1 MDVFQAKLDALQKQ
15 SKEQIMATITAL
27 QTASGEGVQP
37 VRIAV
42 AIGNRLTHGQIYNSF
57 PVICLIDAMAATQD
71 EACITAVLEEFWRIA
86 PSLFV
91 NYSTADEALRE
102 KVSRAV
108 KRWRGKS
115 LFPSSY
121 GEKLLRCISGKEMN
135 KLDSEKAHDSVVDN
149 NVHMISH
156 SGNVTKDMMK
166 KEFLRSEVSGFCA
179 ILQSCVKM
187 IEGLPPHRASMYLD
201 VVRKEKL
208 LNTPSKSALLF
219 FQGLHAELSRESA
232 LYNSNLVKNEH
243 QANSTLSGKLE
254 TKAALGNLLDKLS
267 KEQTS
272 SVDAATAAVLAAGGH
287 KDLAFNVIRYTL
299 PMQSDICQRLSVAQ
313 RAGFGEWHRR
323 TKNEYHYPKKES
335 NTRRVFR
342 APAGSQA
349 GTRAWFPTEQ
359 QWISEN
365 DMAALKLWLP
375 KETVQERDSSSVYN
389 VARKREREA

>member
-1 MDVFQAKLDALQKQ
+1 MDAFQAKLDALQKQ

-27 QTASGEGVQP
+27 QSACGEGVQP

-42 AIGNRLTHGQIYNSF
+42 AIGNRLTHGQIPNSF

-71 EACITAVLEEFWRIA
+71 EACIATVLEEFWRIA

-102 KVSRAV
+102 KVLRAV
-108 KRWRGKS
+108 KRWGGKR
-115 LFPSSY
+115 LFPSTY
-121 GEKLLRCISGKEMN
+121 GEKLLSCISGKEMN
-135 KLDSEKAHDSVVDN
+135 KMDSEKVHHSVDN
-149 NVHMISH
+149 NVHTISH
-156 SGNVTKDMMK
+156 SGNATKDKMK
-166 KEFLRSEVSGFCA
+166 EEFSRSEVSGFCA

-208 LNTPSKSALLF
+208 LHTPSKSALLF

-232 LYNSNLVKNEH
+232 LYNSNVVKNEH
-243 QANSTLSGKLE
+243 QANSALSGKLD

-272 SVDAATAAVLAAGGH
+272 SVDAATAAVAAAGGH
-287 KDLAFNVIRYTL
+287 KDLAFNVIRYTS

-323 TKNEYHYPKKES
+323 TKNEYHYPKRES
-335 NTRRVFR
+335 NTRREFR

-375 KETVQERDSSSVYN
+375 KETVQERDSSNVYN
-389 VARKREREA
+389 VVRKRERDA